1 MRLDV
6 ILRIVTK
13 MMLPFMLMFALYV
26 HFHGDFSP
34 GGGFQAGVIIGAAV
48 VFHAL
53 VFGLYPTQK
62 IVTPRLAEIM
72 MPLGVLIYAGVGF
85 ITLMLG
91 ENFLGYDVF
100 DSHYDPTKNNYH
112 GQERGVLWIEVG
124 VLTTVAGTI
133 ISIFY
138 AFAGRGRL
146 KDD

>member
-1 MRLDV
+1 MRLDI

-62 IVTPRLAEIM
+62 IVAPRLAEIM
-72 MPLGVLIYAGVGF
+72 MPAGVLIYAGVGV

-91 ENFLGYDVF
+91 ENFLGYDVL
-100 DSHYDPTKNNYH
+100 DGHYDPTKNNYH

-146 KDD
+146 EK

>member
-72 MPLGVLIYAGVGF
+72 MPLGVLIYAGVGV

-91 ENFLGYDVF
+91 ENFLGYDVL
-100 DSHYDPTKNNYH
+100 DLSLIH
-112 GQERGVLWIEVG
+112 I
-124 VLTTVAGTI
+124 
-133 ISIFY
+133 
-138 AFAGRGRL
+138 
-146 KDD
+146 